1 LPRQAGLGGEAF
13 ADLAAE
19 IQRVIAGEIA
29 VEHHIAQAALPARGN
44 GRQAGE
50 RRLPPAIGFDDTHAA
65 RPLGDEETPF
75 RQKRYGPGV
84 LQVPGHHLR
93 SHVLGHGH
101 ATRGQHRYRK
111 NSNRD
116 SSVLGHHLIPFS
128 DVVPARRHL
137 APLLHVGLGAVF
149 AYSFCLM
156 RCGLSTPKRC
166 AFLPNK

>member
-1 LPRQAGLGGEAF
+1 
-13 ADLAAE
+13 
-19 IQRVIAGEIA
+19 VIAGEIA

-111 NSNRD
+111 IAT
-116 SSVLGHHLIPFS
+116 GT
-128 DVVPARRHL
+128 ARFL
-137 APLLHVGLGAVF
+137 VII
-149 AYSFCLM
+149 SFHFRTSCQPGGTWHRFCM
-156 RCGLSTPKRC
+156 
-166 AFLPNK
+166 